1 MKKILSAVLAFV
13 MVIGSF
19 MAVLP
24 FMEIPVY
31 AASDEVKQPYIQATD
46 AAVSHSYG
54 SALDRINGSKEYNY
68 VDKMDLSLTLN
79 TQKGKFQLYVS
90 PYTGEVIYYN
100 ATTGEALTTNPIN
113 VGSNELISSNVKAK
127 LMSQVVVCY
136 KDTTGNLQYMYSY
149 TEAAQRG
156 QIQVKNIKNGIR
168 VLYTI
173 GRENATYLLP
183 RWITE
188 ETFREKIMTPIM
200 EYMTKI
206 CDETG
211 IELPELHEDPS
222 KWTTQF
228 SNLATRG
235 GSDGFKDYPEYSVPV
250 LQIAKFLAKYKHNS
264 PDFSTEEAW
273 ASTVKKFETAATYK
287 DANGETQYRAFF
299 TFEDA
304 TEVQKAMA
312 ESYLKTFCP
321 DYGYDD
327 LDEDH
332 AETGY
337 VSKEATPPLFKLS
350 LEYTIDPTDG
360 ALNVRLPANGIRYD
374 ETRFQLEYISPLN
387 YFGAG
392 FMSTDTY
399 ADHAVY
405 NEKGQLTGL
414 YGGEH
419 PDEELYSGYV
429 FYPDGS
435 GTLFDFN
442 KLYTDTKKSAISWS
456 GKVYGQD
463 YAYYTVSGQNQ
474 EVIRLPV
481 YGIVSTSDI
490 KKIPIRDGE
499 GNHVINSNGR
509 YLYEYEPVKTGFLA
523 MLEEG
528 DALANIAVSF
538 DSMRHNYA
546 SVYTTYYP
554 RPKDTYDLS
563 DSLSVSGNTE
573 WTVVADRKYTGS
585 YRTRIVML
593 SDSETS
599 EYPATWVGM
608 ATAYRDYLEKSG
620 ILSRLTEE
628 EVKDQI
634 PLYIETFGA
643 IETTKQILSVPVT
656 VKVPLSSFAD
666 VKAMYDDLKLA
677 GITNVNF
684 KLTGFA
690 NGGMVSTYPTKL
702 KWEKAVGGSSGFS
715 TLIKEAEENGF
726 GVYPE
731 FDFSYISHEK
741 SFDGISLK
749 GAGARTVDNR
759 YCSKQI
765 YNAVYQKFESFF
777 DMCVATNVIETYYDK
792 LSGNLSKYQEDGSF
806 GISVSTL
813 GSDLNSSFDEDNPIN
828 REEAKG
834 DINRLL
840 TSIKKTY
847 GDIMTSGGNAY
858 TLAYTEH
865 LLNMPIDSSNY
876 RQQSASVPFMGM
888 VLHGY
893 VNYAGSALNLA
904 GDTDYNLLKSIESGA
919 SPYFLLSY
927 NAANT
932 MLLKQDET
940 LNKYYSIR
948 YDIWRYREDPFT
960 KEKTDGS
967 VVEHYNRLNSALG
980 DLQTFVLSDHVFLIA
995 ERSLK
1000 DYEITNN
1007 KEAIRL
1013 SILSAIETELKAVE
1027 EAMKKDIRSRLDLYN
1042 LAVSLD
1048 NVLQQKVAEDAI
1060 NPGAQSLYSYIFDD
1074 SETAPFFAF
1083 SEELKAI
1090 VYMAYNDGEGLDQL
1104 CVQARP
1110 SVKVNVD
1117 YDALWASVLSQIPE
1131 MIKKQY
1137 YAMTGTTLS
1146 EELVALK
1153 NEILAF
1159 AEEDSYTGEFNVLT
1173 KLAEIYARTVTD
1185 EELAVFNQLV
1195 YSIADEATIRARFSE
1210 TLSGEALTQYVN
1222 LVLECRDKNL
1232 VFARVNSVTVGY
1244 DFNLTDSLATETI
1257 TYDKTDYTLE
1267 DERLVMVTYS
1277 NATKTTAATKEVKF
1291 ILNYNI
1297 FDVNVR
1303 LDNGEVI
1310 TMKPYSCI
1318 RINVEGGNLT
1328 YVEI

>member
-19 MAVLP
+19 MTVLP

-31 AASDEVKQPYIQATD
+31 AASEEGEQPYVQATN
-46 AAVSHSYG
+46 AATSLSYK
-54 SALDRINGSKEYNY
+54 SVLDRINGTKELNY

-113 VGSNELISSNVKAK
+113 AGANSLISANVKAQ
-127 LMSQVVVCY
+127 LMSQVVVSY
-136 KDTTGNLQYMYSY
+136 KDSTGNLQYMYSY

-188 ETFREKIMTPIM
+188 ETFREKIMAPIM
-200 EYMTKI
+200 EYMAKI
-206 CDETG
+206 CEEAG
-211 IELPELHEDPS
+211 MEMPELHENPA
-222 KWTTQF
+222 KWSIQF
-228 SNLATRG
+228 SNLATMG
-235 GSDGFKDYPEYSVPV
+235 GSYGFKDYPEYSVPV
-250 LQIAKFLAKYKHNS
+250 LQIAKFLAKYKYAS
-264 PDFSTEEAW
+264 PEYSSEAEW
-273 ASTVKKFETAATYK
+273 AKTVKMFETAATYK
-287 DANGETQYRAFF
+287 DANGETQNRAFF

-304 TEVQKAMA
+304 TEVQKAVA

-350 LEYTIDPTDG
+350 LEYTIDPEDG

-405 NEKGQLTGL
+405 NEKGQLTGV
-414 YGGEH
+414 YGGEYS
-419 PDEELYSGYV
+419 DEELYSGYV

-442 KLYTDTKKSAISWS
+442 KLYTETKKSAISWS

-481 YGIVSTSDI
+481 YGIASTSSI
-490 KKIPIRDGE
+490 KETQLYDEQNNPL
-499 GNHVINSNGR
+499 VNSNGR
-509 YLYEYEPVKTGFLA
+509 YLYDYEPIKTGFLA
-523 MLEEG
+523 TLEEG

-593 SDSETS
+593 SDAEGSS
-599 EYPATWVGM
+599 YPASWVGM
-608 ATAYRDYLEKSG
+608 ATAYRDYLEG
-620 ILSRLTEE
+620 TGVLSRLTEDD
-628 EVKDQI
+628 VQDKI

-643 IETTKQILSVPVT
+643 IETTKQILSVPVD
-656 VKVPLSSFAD
+656 VKVPLSSFTD

-690 NGGMVSTYPTKL
+690 NGGMESTYPTKL
-702 KWEKAVGGSSGFS
+702 KWEKAVGGKGGFS

-731 FDFSYISHEK
+731 FDFTYISHEK
-741 SFDGISLK
+741 TFDGISLK

-765 YNAVYQKFESFF
+765 YNAVYQKFDSFF

-792 LSGNLSKYQEDGSF
+792 LSGNLSKYKEDGSF

-834 DINRLL
+834 DLTRLL
-840 TSIKKTY
+840 TSIKKEY
-847 GDIMTSGGNAY
+847 GSVMTSGGNAY
-858 TLAYTEH
+858 SLAYTEH
-865 LLNMPIDSSNY
+865 LLSMPIDSSNY
-876 RQQSASVPFMGM
+876 RQQSAAVPFMGM

-893 VNYAGSALNLA
+893 VNYTGSALNLA
-904 GDTDYNLLKSIESGA
+904 GDTDYNVLKSIESGA
-919 SPYFLLSY
+919 YPYYLLSY
-927 NAANT
+927 NATNT
-932 MLLKQDET
+932 MLLKQDEM

-980 DLQTFVLSDHVFLIA
+980 DLQTFVISDHVFLIG

-1000 DYEITNN
+1000 AYEIAEN
-1007 KEAIRL
+1007 KAAIRL
-1013 SILSAIETELKAVE
+1013 SILSAVEAKLQAVE
-1027 EAMKKDIRSRLDLYN
+1027 EAMKKDIRVRLDLYN
-1042 LAVSLD
+1042 LAESLD
-1048 NVLQQKVAEDAI
+1048 SILQQRVAEDAI
-1060 NPGAQSLYSYIFDD
+1060 NPGSESLYSYIFNE
-1074 SETAPFFAF
+1074 SESAPFYAY
-1083 SEELKAI
+1083 SNELKTM
-1090 VYMAYNDGEGLDQL
+1090 VYEAYNDGEGLDDL
-1104 CVQARP
+1104 KVLARP
-1110 SVKVNVD
+1110 EVKVNVD
-1117 YDALWASVLSQIPE
+1117 YDALWNSILSQIPE
-1131 MIKKQY
+1131 TIRKQY
-1137 YAMTGTTLS
+1137 YAMTGTTLG
-1146 EELVALK
+1146 EELTALK
-1153 NEILAF
+1153 AEILKSAK
-1159 AEEDSYTGEFNVLT
+1159 DNSYTEQFNVLAR
-1173 KLAEIYARTVTD
+1173 LEAIYGQAATD
-1185 EELAVFNQLV
+1185 EQISVFNQLV
-1195 YSIADEATIRARFSE
+1195 YSLADEATVRAKLSE
-1210 TLSGEALTQYVN
+1210 TLSGNALTQYAA
-1222 LVLECRDKNL
+1222 LVIECQNANI
-1232 VFARVNSVTVGY
+1232 VVARVDSATVGY

-1277 NATKTTAATKEVKF
+1277 NATKTAAATKEVKF

>member
-19 MAVLP
+19 MTVLP
-24 FMEIPVY
+24 LVEIPVY
-31 AASDEVKQPYIQATD
+31 AAAAEGEQPYVQATD
-46 AAVSHSYG
+46 AAISQSYA
-54 SALDRINGSKEYNY
+54 SVLERINGTAEYNY
-68 VDKMDLSLTLN
+68 VDKMDLTLTLN

-100 ATTGEALTTNPIN
+100 ASTGEALTTNPFN
-113 VGSNELISSNVKAK
+113 VGENAMISANVKAQ

-206 CDETG
+206 CEETG
-211 IELPELHEDPS
+211 MELPELHENPA
-222 KWTTQF
+222 KWSVQF
-228 SNLATRG
+228 SNLATMPFPY
-235 GSDGFKDYPEYSVPV
+235 GFKDTPEYSVSV
-250 LQIAKFLAKYKHNS
+250 LQIAKFLAKYKHAS
-264 PDFSTEEAW
+264 PDFSTEDEW
-273 ASTVKKFETAATYK
+273 AKTVKMFESAATYK
-287 DANGETQYRAFF
+287 DSNGETQNRAFF

-304 TEVQKAMA
+304 TEVQKGVA

-337 VSKEATPPLFKLS
+337 VSKETAPPLFKLS

-399 ADHAVY
+399 GDHAVY
-405 NEKGQLTGL
+405 NDKNQLTGV
-414 YGGEH
+414 YGGQY
-419 PDEELYSGYV
+419 PDEKLYSGYV

-442 KLYTDTKKSAISWS
+442 KLYTETKKSAISWS

-481 YGIVSTSDI
+481 YGIVSTSGI
-490 KKIPIRDGE
+490 REIPILDGE
-499 GNHVINSNGR
+499 GNHLTNSNDR
-509 YLYEYEPVKTGFLA
+509 YLYNYEPIKTGFLA

-563 DSLSVSGNTE
+563 DSLSVSGNSE

-593 SDSETS
+593 SDSDADA
-599 EYPATWVGM
+599 YPATWVGM
-608 ATAYRDYLEKSG
+608 ATAYREYLEGSG
-620 ILSRLTEE
+620 VLSRLTEE

-690 NGGMVSTYPTKL
+690 NGGMESTYPAKL
-702 KWEKAVGGSSGFS
+702 KWEKAVGGNGGFT

-731 FDFSYISHEK
+731 FDFAYISHEK
-741 SFDGISLK
+741 AFDGISLK
-749 GAGARTVDNR
+749 GTGARTVDNR

-777 DMCVATNVIETYYDK
+777 DMCVATNMIETYYDK

-834 DINRLL
+834 DVSRLL

-847 GDIMTSGGNAY
+847 GDIMTSGGNAF
-858 TLAYTEH
+858 TLKYTEH

-876 RQQSASVPFMGM
+876 RQQSAAVPFMGM

-893 VNYAGSALNLA
+893 VNYTGSAMNLA

-919 SPYFLLSY
+919 SPYYLLSY

-932 MLLKQDET
+932 MLLKQDPT

-948 YDIWRYREDPFT
+948 YDIWRYREDPAT

-967 VVEHYNRLNSALG
+967 VVEHYNRLNSALA
-980 DLQTFVLSDHVFLIA
+980 DLQTFVLSDHVFLIG

-1000 DYEITNN
+1000 DYEIADN
-1007 KEAIRL
+1007 KADIRL
-1013 SILSAIETELKAVE
+1013 SILSAIEEKIGSVE

-1042 LAVSLD
+1042 LAASLD
-1048 NVLQQKVAEDAI
+1048 NVLQQRVAEDVI
-1060 NPGAQSLYSYIFDD
+1060 NPGSESLYSYIFSD
-1074 SETAPFFAF
+1074 SASAPFAAF
-1083 SEELKAI
+1083 SDELKTL
-1090 VYMAYNDGEGLDQL
+1090 VYEAYSDGEGLDQL
-1104 CVQARP
+1104 SVLARP

-1117 YDALWASVLSQIPE
+1117 YDALWASILSQIPDT
-1131 MIKKQY
+1131 IKKQY

-1146 EELVALK
+1146 AELSALK
-1153 NEILAF
+1153 DEILAF
-1159 AEEDSYTGEFNVLT
+1159 AKEGSYTEEFNVLSQ
-1173 KLAEIYARTVTD
+1173 LAAIYGRTVSD
-1185 EELAVFNQLV
+1185 EELALFNQLI
-1195 YSIADEATIRARFSE
+1195 YSGADEATILARLGE
-1210 TLSGEALTQYVN
+1210 TLTGEALLDYAE
-1222 LVLECRDKNL
+1222 LVLGCQTANL
-1232 VFARVNSVTVGY
+1232 VFARVNVAEIGY

>member
-1 MKKILSAVLAFV
+1 MKKILSAALAFV

-24 FMEIPVY
+24 FIEIPVY
-31 AASDEVKQPYIQATD
+31 AASSEGEQPYIQATN
-46 AAVSHSYG
+46 AAVSNSYE
-54 SALDRINGSKEYNY
+54 SVLERINGTEEYNY
-68 VDKMDLSLTLN
+68 VDKMDLTLSLN
-79 TQKGKFQLYVS
+79 TPKGKFQLYVS

-100 ATTGEALTTNPIN
+100 ASTGEALTTNPFN
-113 VGSNELISSNVKAK
+113 VGENKVISANVKAQ

-136 KDTTGNLQYMYSY
+136 KDSTGNLQYMYSY

-200 EYMTKI
+200 EYMTKL
-206 CDETG
+206 CEETG
-211 IELPELHEDPS
+211 IEMPELHENPA
-222 KWTTQF
+222 KWSIQF
-228 SNLATRG
+228 SNLATMG
-235 GSDGFKDYPEYSVPV
+235 GSYGFKDYPEYSVSV
-250 LQIAKFLAKYKHNS
+250 LQIAKFLAKYKYAS
-264 PDFSTEEAW
+264 PEFSTPEEW
-273 ASTVKKFETAATYK
+273 AKTVKMFESAATYK
-287 DANGETQYRAFF
+287 DENGDKQNRAFF
-299 TFEDA
+299 TFEEA
-304 TEVQKAMA
+304 TEVQKGVA

-337 VSKEATPPLFKLS
+337 VSKETAPPLFKLS

-405 NEKGQLTGL
+405 NENGQAIGL
-414 YGGEH
+414 YGGEY

-481 YGIVSTSDI
+481 YGIVSTSGI
-490 KKIPIRDGE
+490 KETQLYDEQNQPL
-499 GNHVINSNGR
+499 VNSNGR
-509 YLYEYEPVKTGFLA
+509 FLYDFEPIKTGFLA
-523 MLEEG
+523 MVEEG

-538 DSMRHNYA
+538 DSLRHNYA

-573 WTVVADRKYTGS
+573 WTVIADRKYTGS

-593 SDSETS
+593 SDSEAS

-608 ATAYRDYLEKSG
+608 ATAYRDYLERSG
-620 ILSRLTEE
+620 VLSRLTEE

-643 IETTKQILSVPVT
+643 IETTKQILSVPVD

-690 NGGMVSTYPTKL
+690 NGGMMSTYPNRL
-702 KWEKAVGGSSGFS
+702 KWEKAVGGKSGFS
-715 TLIKEAEENGF
+715 TLIEEAAQNGF

-731 FDFSYISHEK
+731 FDLTYISNEK
-741 SFDGISLK
+741 TFDGISLK

-777 DMCVATNVIETYYDK
+777 DMCVATNVIESYYDK
-792 LSGNLSKYQEDGSF
+792 LSGDLSKYQEEGSF

-834 DINRLL
+834 DVDRLL

-847 GDIMTSGGNAY
+847 GNVMTSGGNAY
-858 TLAYTEH
+858 TLKYTEH

-893 VNYAGSALNLA
+893 VNYTGSALNLA
-904 GDTDYNLLKSIESGA
+904 GDTDYSLLKSIESGA
-919 SPYFLLSY
+919 SPYYLLSY

-932 MLLKQDET
+932 MLLKQDPM

-948 YDIWRYREDPFT
+948 YDIWRYREDPIT

-967 VVEHYNRLNSALG
+967 VIEQYNRLNSALA
-980 DLQTFVLSDHVFLIA
+980 DLQTFVLSDHVFLIG

-1000 DYEITNN
+1000 DYEIKNN
-1007 KEAIRL
+1007 KADIRL
-1013 SILSAIETELKAVE
+1013 SVLAAVETELKAVE
-1027 EAMKKDIRSRLDLYN
+1027 KEMKNQLFIRNELYT

-1048 NVLQQKVAEDAI
+1048 SVLQQRVAEDAT
-1060 NPGAQSLYSYIFDD
+1060 NPGSQSLYGYIFGEN
-1074 SETAPFFAF
+1074 SPF
-1083 SEELKAI
+1083 SSYSDEMKTL
-1090 VYMAYNDGEGLDQL
+1090 VYNAYNDGEGLGEL
-1104 CVQARP
+1104 EGRLVT
-1110 SVKVNVD
+1110 VKLNVD
-1117 YDALWASVLSQIPE
+1117 YDALWDSILSQIPD

-1146 EELVALK
+1146 EELSALK
-1153 NEILAF
+1153 SEALAF
-1159 AEEDSYTGEFNVLT
+1159 AMANSYTEEYNLLS
-1173 KLAEIYARTVTD
+1173 KLAAIYGHTVSD
-1185 EELAVFNQLV
+1185 EELALFNQLV
-1195 YSIADEATIRARFSE
+1195 YGYNDEATVRAKLFD
-1210 TLSGEALTQYVN
+1210 TLSGEALTRYVA
-1222 LVLECRDKNL
+1222 LVLECQEAGD
-1232 VFARVNSVTVGY
+1232 VFARVDSASVDY

-1257 TYDKTDYTLE
+1257 TYEKTDYTLE

-1277 NATKTTAATKEVKF
+1277 NATKTAAATKEVKF

-1303 LDNGEVI
+1303 LENGEVI